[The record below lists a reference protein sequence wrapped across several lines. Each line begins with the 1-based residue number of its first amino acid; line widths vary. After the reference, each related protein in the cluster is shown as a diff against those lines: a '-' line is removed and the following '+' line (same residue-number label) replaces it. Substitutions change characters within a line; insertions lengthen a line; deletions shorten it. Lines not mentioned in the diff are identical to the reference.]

1 MVSNRVTY
9 TRRKSYNTKSNKIRK
24 IRTPGGRLAIQYR
37 TKNAKGP
44 QTGVNTRSKLSG
56 LRAMRNPAYART
68 NHTSRTISRPY
79 GGVLT
84 PNEVREKILRAFLIE
99 EVKVVKRVV
108 REQERLNR
116 K

>member
-9 TRRKSYNTKSNKIRK
+9 KRRKSYNTKSNKIKK
-24 IRTPGGRLAIQYR
+24 IRTPGGRLTIQYV
-37 TKNAKGP
+37 TKSAKGP
-44 QTGVNTRSKLSG
+44 QTGVNTRARLSG
-56 LRAMRNPAYART
+56 LRALRNPAYSRT
-68 NHTSRTISRPY
+68 SHTSRTISRPY

-108 REQERLNR
+108 REQENMRR